1 MSEVVSFTDYR
12 PPERFDGNPW
22 TQAQIDEA
30 ASSAGPWS
38 TIDTVTFDTPD
49 PDPASPQDRSFTTGN
64 GTAPGLWYRVAFLDG
79 SGGVSTPT
87 APIQNTTSP
96 RAGDRRDLCT
106 LADIAERTPGY
117 EIGDDDATDDALA
130 DFITKES
137 RDFMEVTRRE
147 FTSIGENPSTRTFDV
162 DWIVVE
168 DRELLIGDAAAIT
181 GVVLKGQDGTVLQT
195 LDESGWVL
203 LPRVREDWEPVT
215 SLYFPPL
222 VTSPAFFSWPAVQ
235 FGPYVPIESPR
246 LYCEV
251 TGTWGFP
258 AIPDTVKRA
267 VAVIVLLRYL
277 NDAASVGTKLA
288 DAADRAELNLAGSLR
303 AAFDTRDRF
312 RVPSIGT
319 SSIRS

>member
-1 MSEVVSFTDYR
+1 M
-12 PPERFDGNPW
+12 
-22 TQAQIDEA
+22 A
-30 ASSAGPWS
+30 
-38 TIDTVTFDTPD
+38 
-49 PDPASPQDRSFTTGN
+49 
-64 GTAPGLWYRVAFLDG
+64 
-79 SGGVSTPT
+79 
-87 APIQNTTSP
+87 
-96 RAGDRRDLCT
+96 DRRDLCT

-117 EIGDDDATDDALA
+117 EIGDDQATDAALA

-147 FTSIGENPSTRTFDV
+147 ITSITDDGEDGSTRTFDV

-168 DRELLIGDAAAIT
+168 ERELLIGDCAEVT
-181 GVVLKGQDGTVLQT
+181 DVVLKGQDGTVLQT
-195 LDESGWVL
+195 LDSTAWVL

-215 SLYFPPL
+215 SLLFPAF
-222 VTSPAFFSWPAVQ
+222 VTEPAFFSSPAAHN
-235 FGPYVPIESPR
+235 GPSVPAESP
-246 LYCEV
+246 LLLCEV

-258 AIPDTVKRA
+258 SVPDTVKRA

-288 DAADRAELNLAGSLR
+288 DAADRAELNLAGSLK
-303 AAFDTRDRF
+303 AALDTRDRF